1 MLGTGTATVGG
12 GRPPT
17 MESRMPDTLM
27 FPQTAIAGNA
37 EDGILAAALVRE
49 VAAGRHPRVTLD
61 RPLPPAA
68 RSAAEI
74 LADSLDELDR
84 DLARLRRRHSAPT
97 SAGGRI
103 RLAVAEAELLG
114 GYVRDV
120 AKTSGGTAWQ
130 GPGSRRPASGASR
143 SVWPT
148 SASSCACTGRQRAG
162 TNSMSSRRR
171 RPIRSDTVHPGQ
183 MRGSGDARGHRQQ
196 DSLLGTDHGGEIPRR
211 EVEAGGHP
219 PVGTDR

>member
-1 MLGTGTATVGG
+1 MQ
-12 GRPPT
+12 
-17 MESRMPDTLM
+17 SRMPDTVM

-61 RPLPPAA
+61 RPLLPAA

-97 SAGGRI
+97 S
-103 RLAVAEAELLG
+103 
-114 GYVRDV
+114 
-120 AKTSGGTAWQ
+120 SGGESDWPWPRPNCSVVTSAMRPRLWRHCVA
-130 GPGSRRPASGASR
+130 PALRSRRPASEDSR

-148 SASSCACTGRQRAG
+148 SASSCVCIGRQRAG
-162 TNSMSSRRR
+162 TNSMSSR
-171 RPIRSDTVHPGQ
+171 
-183 MRGSGDARGHRQQ
+183 
-196 DSLLGTDHGGEIPRR
+196 
-211 EVEAGGHP
+211 
-219 PVGTDR
+219 